1 MQIPHTKR
9 LVSGIPYVEFLLD
22 GSFTLKFLLSMLV
35 YIGMGICVSMCTS
48 LLNPGTTNDMALL

>member
-1 MQIPHTKR
+1 MPRTER
-9 LVSGIPYVEFLLD
+9 LVSGKPSVEFLLD
-22 GSFTLKFLLSMLV
+22 FSFTFNFLLSMLV